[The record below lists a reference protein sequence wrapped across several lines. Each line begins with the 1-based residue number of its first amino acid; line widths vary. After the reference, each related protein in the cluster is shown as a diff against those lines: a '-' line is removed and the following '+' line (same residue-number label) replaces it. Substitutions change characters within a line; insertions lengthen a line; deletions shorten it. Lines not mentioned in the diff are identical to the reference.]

1 MPNAT
6 VASEFT
12 QTDQQGNPVSLSD
25 FRGDV
30 VLVEFWATWCSPCRA
45 HTPLVKDLWGRY
57 RDSAFTIIG
66 VSLDND
72 LNAWR
77 AYIQENDLS
86 WVHVSDGR
94 YWNNAVARQFNV
106 RATPTFMLFD
116 RKGQRVGSTWRFSEI
131 EGQLRTLLAN

>member
-1 MPNAT
+1 
-6 VASEFT
+6 
-12 QTDQQGNPVSLSD
+12 
-25 FRGDV
+25 
-30 VLVEFWATWCSPCRA
+30 
-45 HTPLVKDLWGRY
+45 VKDLWTRY

-77 AYIQENDLS
+77 DYIQDNDLS

-94 YWNNAVARQFNV
+94 YWNNAVARQFDV

-116 RKGQRVGSTWRFSEI
+116 RKGQRVGSTWRYSEI
-131 EGQLRTLLAN
+131 EGQLRTLLAD